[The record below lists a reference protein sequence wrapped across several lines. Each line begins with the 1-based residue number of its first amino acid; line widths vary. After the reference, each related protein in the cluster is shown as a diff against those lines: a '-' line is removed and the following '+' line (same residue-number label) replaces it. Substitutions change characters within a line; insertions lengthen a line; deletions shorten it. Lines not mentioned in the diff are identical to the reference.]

1 MKLFQLLFKKFIPV
15 LFVSLLFFVLLLSLA
30 DIFINIWAYM
40 SHAVPVL
47 TVLRITVYFIPKAL
61 WYAVPIAMLFATAYV
76 LSDFYAKNELLA
88 VFASGVSLFKF
99 TLPLLILSAIMSV
112 GLFLF
117 DEYVVVPSYAKKT
130 SLQAQA
136 LNRDITFSND
146 HIVIMADEGKVV
158 YNAEYYDNELSRLY
172 VLSVVFRDED
182 RNLDRILTADSA
194 LWQDDHWVLSNGFEY
209 VYKDKSIVREKPSSV
224 YIDRLVEPP
233 ETFRNNTLDVEEVS
247 AREAKA
253 YILRQQRNGL
263 PVAAA
268 KANYYK
274 KFSFP
279 FVVFVVVFVA
289 IGLSGRTRKN
299 VLLVSLALSLAAV
312 VLFYVVQ
319 MVTMLMAEFESIP
332 AVMGAWI
339 PVLLFVVLS
348 AVLVRH
354 SRT

>member
-1 MKLFQLLFKKFIPV
+1 MTLVNYMLKKFFGIF
-15 LFVSLLFFVLLLSLA
+15 LGALMFFVLILSLT
-30 DIFINIWAYM
+30 DLFINLWNYISRNVAPKDI
-40 SHAVPVL
+40 AVIML
-47 TVLRITVYFIPKAL
+47 YYIPKT
-61 WYAVPIAMLFATAYV
+61 VSFSIPIAMLFATAYM

-209 VYKDKSIVREKPSSV
+209 VYKDKSIVRGKPSSV

-332 AVMGAWI
+332 AVMGAWF